1 MLFPTTAPQAP
12 LHITPYGS
20 GWAVR
25 RADEGEP
32 LSAHADF
39 DDALVEGRRV
49 ARSGPTDLVIFDK
62 DWHVAAWH
70 PATRLAS

>member
-1 MLFPTTAPQAP
+1 MASPAPMPQAP

-32 LSAHADF
+32 LSAHPDF
-39 DDALVEGRRV
+39 EDALVEGRRV
-49 ARSGPTDLVIFDK
+49 ARSLLTDLVIFDR
-62 DWHVAAWH
+62 DWHVASWQEC
-70 PATRLAS
+70 TRAAS